1 MTRDTFCHDGKA
13 LTELI
18 DKAINIT
25 GMPHMRAD
33 KVQTRKGLSSL
44 RPLRPDSHHH
54 SIQKAA
60 SCLAP
65 PPHWKPVASTGTSSV
80 TRARPFVVWTL
91 YELPGPGI
99 LITSQTSASS

>member
-33 KVQTRKGLSSL
+33 KVQTGKRVEQS
-44 RPLRPDSHHH
+44 
-54 SIQKAA
+54 
-60 SCLAP
+60 
-65 PPHWKPVASTGTSSV
+65 SSV
-80 TRARPFVVWTL
+80 KT
-91 YELPGPGI
+91 G
-99 LITSQTSASS
+99 

>member
-33 KVQTRKGLSSL
+33 KVQTRKKG
-44 RPLRPDSHHH
+44 
-54 SIQKAA
+54 
-60 SCLAP
+60 
-65 PPHWKPVASTGTSSV
+65 
-80 TRARPFVVWTL
+80 
-91 YELPGPGI
+91 
-99 LITSQTSASS
+99 